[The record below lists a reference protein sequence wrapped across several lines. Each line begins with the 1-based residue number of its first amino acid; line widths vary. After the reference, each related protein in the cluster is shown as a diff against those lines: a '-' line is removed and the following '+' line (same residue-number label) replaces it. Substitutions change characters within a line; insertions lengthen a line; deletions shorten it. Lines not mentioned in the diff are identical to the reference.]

1 MGFNLAFKGLKSQLN
16 AQWKVLLQMTG
27 IYIRKTIKCHPL
39 NLTLGVYLTEWWL
52 HLTLGTERLTPYI
65 DKITVDHHCGC

>member
-1 MGFNLAFKGLKSQLN
+1 MGFSLAFKGLKSELN

-27 IYIRKTIKCHPL
+27 IYIRKAIKCHPL

-52 HLTLGTERLTPYI
+52 HLTLGTIGLTPYT
-65 DKITVDHHCGC
+65 DKITVDHHRGC